1 LPVGDVLPG
10 AVIPVFLGQTEV
22 DKKELVAV
30 ASDPHQ
36 EVIRLD
42 IPAKKRGSNFAD
54 FVPVKIYLYLPSC
67 LATGYGTLY
76 QIFFPIR
83 IVPIQ
88 QKANSMALAEHS
100 AIRLD

>member
-10 AVIPVFLGQTEV
+10 AVVTVFLGQTEV

-42 IPAKKRGSNFAD
+42 IPAKKED
-54 FVPVKIYLYLPSC
+54 Q
-67 LATGYGTLY
+67 TL
-76 QIFFPIR
+76 QILFP
-83 IVPIQ
+83 
-88 QKANSMALAEHS
+88 
-100 AIRLD
+100 

>member
-36 EVIRLD
+36 EVIRLN
-42 IPAKKRGSNFAD
+42 IPAKKERIKLCRFCS
-54 FVPVKIYLYLPSC
+54 PKILSILYMASIIVLSTRSRCSSQSELYLVMYRFLSIP
-67 LATGYGTLY
+67 TLNEE
-76 QIFFPIR
+76 
-83 IVPIQ
+83 IQ
-88 QKANSMALAEHS
+88 
-100 AIRLD
+100 

>member
-54 FVPVKIYLYLPSC
+54 LVPAKSIYNCHRLWYFAPDLLPNQGIS
-67 LATGYGTLY
+67 T
-76 QIFFPIR
+76 
-83 IVPIQ
+83 
-88 QKANSMALAEHS
+88 ALADNGTIAS
-100 AIRLD
+100 

>member
-30 ASDPHQ
+30 ASDTHQ

-42 IPAKKRGSNFAD
+42 IPKRKDRIKLCRICSRNKD
-54 FVPVKIYLYLPSC
+54 LSI
-67 LATGYGTLY
+67 LATGYGTLLKMFSQSELY
-76 QIFFPIR
+76 CI
-83 IVPIQ
+83 
-88 QKANSMALAEHS
+88 KATAQRWPNT
-100 AIRLD
+100 IC

>member
-10 AVIPVFLGQTEV
+10 AVVPIFLGQTEV

-30 ASDPHQ
+30 ASDSHQ

-54 FVPVKIYLYLPSC
+54 FVHLKIYLYMAS
-67 LATGYGTLY
+67 
-76 QIFFPIR
+76 I
-83 IVPIQ
+83 IVLS
-88 QKANSMALAEHS
+88 NRSRCS
-100 AIRLD
+100 S

>member
-1 LPVGDVLPG
+1 MLPG
-10 AVIPVFLGQTEV
+10 AVVPVFLGQTEV

-54 FVPVKIYLYLPSC
+54 FVPLKIYLYLTPVMVLCTRCSSQSE
-67 LATGYGTLY
+67 LFVFNKRH
-76 QIFFPIR
+76 Q
-83 IVPIQ
+83 
-88 QKANSMALAEHS
+88 HS
-100 AIRLD
+100 VGQ